1 MSIYLDR
8 FLNMPAAR
16 IPEPAGGGEPE
27 PILAELGALLDRQ
40 QQVSA
45 AAQQVVNYL
54 ASGADP
60 QRLLATIGKLLLRE
74 DRDFHTIQVV
84 EAALRQ
90 YGMAADPVQ
99 QTHFL
104 VAAVRYLAAH
114 APTVRSQGQTYQIAV
129 RLHRGEAL
137 FEG

>member
-1 MSIYLDR
+1 M
-8 FLNMPAAR
+8 
-16 IPEPAGGGEPE
+16 
-27 PILAELGALLDRQ
+27 
-40 QQVSA
+40 
-45 AAQQVVNYL
+45 VNYL

-114 APTVRSQGQTYQIAV
+114 VLDGAIPGTDVPDCGAA
-129 RLHRGEAL
+129 AL
-137 FEG
+137 WGSVV